1 MIEAL
6 IGDDRP
12 VTYIDQ
18 SQSPHEQGCE
28 PGSGSNCEYAIAQI
42 TARSPRD
49 HQTLTLPATRIHPP
63 LPPHPRRYMRNFVDR
78 FGLRPSFSAIP
89 LYEDEPPRYNDPAKS
104 GAAPSPLA
112 P

>member
-1 MIEAL
+1 
-6 IGDDRP
+6 
-12 VTYIDQ
+12 
-18 SQSPHEQGCE
+18 
-28 PGSGSNCEYAIAQI
+28 
-42 TARSPRD
+42 
-49 HQTLTLPATRIHPP
+49 
-63 LPPHPRRYMRNFVDR
+63 MRNFVDR